1 MCSTQEPR
9 ETSLEEKGFF
19 LDQAP
24 GRARNPPSSVLRS
37 WQRPALW
44 VGAPRPQA
52 EPRPLSKGSAQS
64 YGDDRSTLSPE
75 GTGVGS

>member
-9 ETSLEEKGFF
+9 ETSLEEKGVF

-24 GRARNPPSSVLRS
+24 REGQQSTFVCPEVMAETSPV
-37 WQRPALW
+37 

-52 EPRPLSKGSAQS
+52 EPRSLSKGSAQS
-64 YGDDRSTLSPE
+64 YGDDHSTLSPE
-75 GTGVGS
+75 GAGVGA